1 MRIEIALDEINSLK
15 KDKEKFPR
23 RGRRHPAVVE
33 DRGHQ
38 CLSTVNG
45 HCRLELNIDVKID
58 LSMTSYQFSH

>member
-1 MRIEIALDEINSLK
+1 MRKAISRYNNKLK
-15 KDKEKFPR
+15 RVSGGFPQ

-38 CLSTVNG
+38 CLSAVNG
-45 HCRLELNIDVKID
+45 HFRLELNIDVKID